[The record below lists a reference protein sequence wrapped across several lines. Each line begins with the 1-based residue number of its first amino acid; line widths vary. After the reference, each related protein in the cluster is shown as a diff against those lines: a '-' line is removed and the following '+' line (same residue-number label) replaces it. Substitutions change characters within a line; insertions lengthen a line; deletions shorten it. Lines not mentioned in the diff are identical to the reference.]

1 MALQMKTHH
10 AASTAYRVRAT
21 CGIQKVLSSVLG
33 YRLHFFPHVV
43 ASRQV
48 EMISAFHLELDLFQ
62 FASEILDNLLRH
74 DFIKKIKPIISPC
87 FFVGNLRS
95 YINPHCVSTSP
106 SIPSHGATEAAL
118 GEAAR
123 NHGDLRAS
131 GDRRRLGEMVKKTWT
146 KGGFL

>member
-21 CGIQKVLSSVLG
+21 CGIHKVLSSVLG

-62 FASEILDNLLRH
+62 FASEILDNFLRH
-74 DFIKKIKPIISPC
+74 DFIKKSSLL
-87 FFVGNLRS
+87 FHHVFLWG
-95 YINPHCVSTSP
+95 TSGHI
-106 SIPSHGATEAAL
+106 SIPM
-118 GEAAR
+118 R
-123 NHGDLRAS
+123 
-131 GDRRRLGEMVKKTWT
+131 
-146 KGGFL
+146 

>member
-21 CGIQKVLSSVLG
+21 CGIHKVLSSVLG

-62 FASEILDNLLRH
+62 FASEILDNFLRH
-74 DFIKKIKPIISPC
+74 DFIKKIKPIISP
-87 FFVGNLRS
+87 FFCGEPQVIYQSPCVNIP
-95 YINPHCVSTSP
+95 INPQPAMAQLKPLSEKLQEIMETCEPLEIEGVS
-106 SIPSHGATEAAL
+106 E
-118 GEAAR
+118 R
-123 NHGDLRAS
+123 
-131 GDRRRLGEMVKKTWT
+131 W
-146 KGGFL
+146 